1 MHLQLGL
8 SFSFFLFVD
17 AILSFFFERVSK
29 ENCQGITFVSS
40 SSSLALNVIYLG
52 RCRPSERCNCLH
64 LEKSATHALQMENIL
79 AAETKC
85 LSNMRILP
93 SKVVLE
99 KFMFHCFAQI
109 ANASDKKK
117 LSLSSF
123 VEE

>member
-1 MHLQLGL
+1 MQFFL
-8 SFSFFLFVD
+8 SFFLGKR
-17 AILSFFFERVSK
+17 IEGKLSGNYFCFFFFFF
-29 ENCQGITFVSS
+29 G
-40 SSSLALNVIYLG
+40 LNVIYLG

-79 AAETKC
+79 AETKC